1 MAKPKPYKRIVFGAD
16 PHCGHRVGLTPPL
29 YQSAFKEKKSAKY
42 LKIRKECWNFIG
54 DEVEKLKPIDLLAL
68 AGDLIE
74 GPGGR
79 SGGTELLTTSIKEQR
94 DISVEAIRFFEA
106 RNIIISRGTAYHVSP
121 DGQDAEDDIAEI
133 LGAKIGDHEFF
144 DVNGVTFDMK
154 HHLGGTSIPH
164 GKSTAISKEQLWN
177 LIWAD
182 YDAQKRADV
191 VLRAHNHYYSYN
203 GDDTWLGINLPAL
216 QAMGSKYGARR
227 CSNLVKFGFVHFDVF
242 EDGSFTWMP
251 HILRVKSQAATV
263 TRY

>member
-1 MAKPKPYKRIVFGAD
+1 MAKKYKRVVVAGD
-16 PHCGHRVGLTPPL
+16 LHCGHRVGLTPPI
-29 YQSAFKEKKSAKY
+29 YQTAFKEKKSTKY
-42 LKIRKECWNFIG
+42 LKIRKECWGF
-54 DEVEKLKPIDLLAL
+54 VESEINELKPIDILAL
-68 AGDLIE
+68 DGDLID

-79 SGGTELLTTSIKEQR
+79 SGGTELLTTSIKDQR
-94 DISVEAIRFFEA
+94 DIAIEAIRFFDA
-106 RNIIISRGTAYHVSP
+106 PNIIIARGTAYHVSP

-144 DVNGVTFDMK
+144 DINGVVFDMK
-154 HHLGGTSIPH
+154 HHLGNTSIPH

-182 YDAQKRADV
+182 YEAQKRADV

-227 CSNLVKFGFVHFDVF
+227 CSILVKFGFVHFDVY
-242 EDGSFTWMP
+242 EDGSFTWTP
-251 HILRVKSQAATV
+251 HILRVKAQKATV
-263 TRY
+263 TKY